1 MKQSMQQSAIVWP
14 EAYLP
19 GTTDNF
25 ASNEIIVSGLT
36 AKQIWAQLD
45 DTTRW
50 PTYYSNVADIHF
62 HDGSGPRLS
71 ANARFRFSTFGFP
84 IEAQITEYVPP
95 VDGQAARIAWHGWA
109 EGDTTT
115 RLDVIH
121 AWLFEDLPGG
131 RVRILTQESQIG
143 VPAQELA
150 RTLPNP
156 MINGHQEWI
165 SGLVKSARGE

>member
-14 EAYLP
+14 EGYLP

-45 DTTRW
+45 DTNLW

-62 HDGSGPRLS
+62 HDGSGPTLS

-95 VDGQAARIAWHGWA
+95 VDGQAARVAWHGWA
-109 EGDTTT
+109 EGDATT

-121 AWLFEDLPGG
+121 AWLFEDLPGN

-150 RTLPNP
+150 RTVPNP

-165 SGLVKSARGE
+165 TGLVKSARGE